1 MDHKNYTVFVVED
14 ETLILRNIVKK
25 IEQFEIGFEVA
36 ETAKNGQQA
45 MDLLHKHLPDV
56 LITDIRMPQVDG
68 LQLIQHLSVNYP
80 FVRTIIISGYD
91 DFEYARKA
99 IQFNV
104 KEYLLKPIESE
115 QLYQSLIRMRIEL
128 DAEYRQ
134 TVEKMKVLKTTQGVS
149 IEDSIENLR
158 LYLDKNFTDDI
169 NLGEIARDLHFSSSY
184 LSKWFLK
191 LVGET
196 PSSYVIKLRISK
208 AKQLLRSVHELT
220 VREIGEL
227 VGYTDQNYFSRIFKQ
242 QTGLSPMH
250 YREQYAQKDLPENLV
265 KKSP

>member
-14 ETLILRNIVKK
+14 ETLILRNTVKK
-25 IEQFEIGFEVA
+25 IEQFDIGFEVA

-45 MDLLHKHLPDV
+45 IDLLHKHLPDV
-56 LITDIRMPQVDG
+56 IITDIRMPQIDG

-80 FVRTIIISGYD
+80 FVRTIIISGYN

-99 IQFNV
+99 IQYNV
-104 KEYLLKPIESE
+104 KEYLLKPFESE
-115 QLYQSLIRMRIEL
+115 QLYQSLIRIRIEL
-128 DAEYRQ
+128 DAEYDSI
-134 TVEKMKVLKTTQGVS
+134 VEKMKVLKTTQGDN
-149 IEDSIENLR
+149 IEDTIENLK
-158 LYLDKNFTDDI
+158 LYLDKNFSDDI
-169 NLGEIARDLHFSSSY
+169 KLGDIARDLNYSFSY

-196 PSSYVIKLRISK
+196 PSSYIIKLRISR
-208 AKQLLRSVHELT
+208 AKHLLQSVQELT

-227 VGYTDQNYFSRIFKQ
+227 VGYADQNYFSRIFKQ

-250 YREQYAQKDLPENLV
+250 YRDECN
-265 KKSP
+265 KKAFMLNNE